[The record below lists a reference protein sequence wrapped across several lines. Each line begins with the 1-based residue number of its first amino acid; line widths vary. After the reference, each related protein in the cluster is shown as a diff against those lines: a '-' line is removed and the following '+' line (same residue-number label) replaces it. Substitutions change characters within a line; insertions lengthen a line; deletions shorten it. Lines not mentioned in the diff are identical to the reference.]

1 MKKQL
6 RELIE
11 RIRQIDSKAA
21 EYIEGDEIQQ
31 VESFTGDANILT
43 ELMYWE
49 DTKQGHDYWENI
61 NEQLKKGE

>member
-21 EYIEGDEIQQ
+21 EYIEGDEIKQLK
-31 VESFTGDANILT
+31 SFTEDTGILA
-43 ELMYWE
+43 ELMYWQ
-49 DTKQGHDYWENI
+49 DTKQGHNYWKNI
-61 NEQLKKGE
+61 NEQLNKGE